1 MRKHLHRNT
10 PKLNIPI
17 CIAAVLF
24 CLTLFSTYFVSGLYA
39 RYTSSGRN
47 GGSARVAVFSV
58 KGDGVLSKP
67 IAAELVPGEIVSKS
81 LIIENDSEVAVEY
94 TITVEHKT
102 DNLSLSY
109 YISKIPKEA
118 DDTLNDVKWETFGY
132 NLTTQ
137 QIPGNHT
144 DEFILY
150 IKWEYDSKDNQEDNL
165 DLIGQVDYITV
176 TVTATQVD

>member
-58 KGDGVLSKP
+58 KGEGVLSKP
-67 IAAELVPGEIVSKS
+67 IAAELVPGEIVYKS

-94 TITVEHKT
+94 KISVKHET
-102 DNLSLSY
+102 DNLPLQF
-109 YISKIPKEA
+109 YISKEEVGNFDETIWMPKKFEMTA
-118 DDTLNDVKWETFGY
+118 NQLPNSGSDNY
-132 NLTTQ
+132 NL
-137 QIPGNHT
+137 
-144 DEFILY
+144 Y
-150 IKWEYDSKDNQEDNL
+150 IYWQDDSDIDL
-165 DLIGQVDYITV
+165 DLIGRVDYITV

>member
-67 IAAELVPGEIVSKS
+67 IAAELVPGEIVSRS

-94 TITVEHKT
+94 TITITNVTENLPLMFRLIKSGTSSDESDEQDWVHKYE
-102 DNLSLSY
+102 SSF
-109 YISKIPKEA
+109 P
-118 DDTLNDVKWETFGY
+118 
-132 NLTTQ
+132 Q
-137 QIPGNHT
+137 QIPCKSTENYT
-144 DEFILY
+144 LE
-150 IKWEYDSKDNQEDNL
+150 IKSELNGLDDPDIDL
-165 DLIGQVDYITV
+165 DLIGRVDYITV

>member
-39 RYTSSGRN
+39 RYTSSRRN

-58 KGDGVLSKP
+58 KGEGVLSKP
-67 IAAELVPGEIVSKS
+67 IAAELVPGEIVSNN
-81 LIIENDSEVAVEY
+81 LIIIENDSEVAVEY
-94 TITVEHKT
+94 TITVTNVTE
-102 DNLSLSY
+102 NLPLMFRLIKSGTS
-109 YISKIPKEA
+109 SDESDEQDWVPKYESSSP
-118 DDTLNDVKWETFGY
+118 
-132 NLTTQ
+132 Q
-137 QIPGNHT
+137 QIPCKSTENYT
-144 DEFILY
+144 LE
-150 IKWEYDSKDNQEDNL
+150 IKSELNGLDDSDIDL
-165 DLIGQVDYITV
+165 DLIGRVDYITV